1 MENSLSWEFI
11 TKLLVFVSIPVGVG
25 SALGSVP
32 FYVLAYF
39 GGRPAITKFQ
49 KYLRF
54 NWSDVEKVSSRF
66 KGEWYDEILFLLLRS
81 IPLLPSLPVNI
92 AAGVLRMNL
101 LPYLVLSIVGFT
113 IRMMLTLLVVALGME
128 GLSNFLVLLYT
139 T

>member
-1 MENSLSWEFI
+1 M
-11 TKLLVFVSIPVGVG
+11 FVSIPVGVG